1 VTLVLEPDALG
12 LSPVTA
18 GRVAPPATSSL
29 LTAMRQSSDRAFA
42 LLLAAHWPVAFA
54 LAPLRGTWLAA
65 LLIGGAASLA
75 PVAAARLNPG
85 ASATRILV
93 AVCFM
98 LYSMLFIAQ
107 TGGMIEMHF
116 HVFGSMAF
124 LLIYRDWRLPVVAS
138 ACIAI
143 HHAFFNWLQTKGYPD
158 LVFADHHGW
167 HIVAVHAAFV
177 VFECAGLV
185 YMARLLAGE
194 VEQSQA
200 LVGQAQRL
208 GAGDLTARVRVGSGA
223 VGAAAAALNEA
234 TDALATTI
242 RDLTSRA
249 AETGALSVTL
259 GEAVGKQRTA
269 VAAVGN
275 VVERVTESA
284 ARQQV
289 ETATMK
295 SAFGEMVSAVQ
306 GVATTID
313 TVAEASGRAA
323 EAARVSA
330 SLMERAQA
338 GIGRMETAVRQAA
351 QQSRDLH
358 GLSHRVDGLLQSITD
373 IAAQTNMLALNASI
387 EAARAGSE
395 GRGFAV
401 VAEEIRHLAEAVG
414 QAVREASETAGRIR
428 GGIEQVVVGMERGLT
443 ESTDGLALAGSL
455 GAALQELNQTSAAS
469 VADVR
474 AVSGLSRQ
482 IAEQTRRILD
492 ESSGGAASRTLSA
505 LAEVSAA
512 NARAAAEAGEA
523 AADIERAMLGIAASA
538 EDLDH
543 ISGGLRQAA
552 GRFRV

>member
-1 VTLVLEPDALG
+1 VTLVLEPDALD
-12 LSPVTA
+12 LPPLTA
-18 GRVAPPATSSL
+18 GQVVPPATSSL

-75 PVAAARLNPG
+75 PVVTARLAPG

-98 LYSMLFIAQ
+98 VYSMLFIAQ

-138 ACIAI
+138 AVIAI

-208 GAGDLTARVRVGSGA
+208 GAGDLTARVGVGSGA

-234 TDALATTI
+234 TDALANTI

-249 AETGALSVTL
+249 TETGALSVTL

-269 VAAVGN
+269 VAAVGS

-284 ARQQV
+284 ARQQA

-330 SLMERAQA
+330 SLMERAQT

-455 GAALQELNQTSAAS
+455 GAALRELNQTSAAS

-492 ESSGGAASRTLSA
+492 ESSGGAASRTLHA
-505 LAEVSAA
+505 LSEVSAA
-512 NARAAAEAGEA
+512 NAGAAAEAGKA

-538 EDLDH
+538 EDLDR

-552 GRFRV
+552 GRFQV